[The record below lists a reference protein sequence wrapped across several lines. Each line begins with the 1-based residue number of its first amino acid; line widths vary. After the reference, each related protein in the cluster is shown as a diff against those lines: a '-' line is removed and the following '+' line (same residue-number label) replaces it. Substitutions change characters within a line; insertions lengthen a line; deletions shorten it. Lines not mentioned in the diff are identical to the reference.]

1 MRGISCHKTFL
12 HLATYYYQEKKFKM
26 FYVSIANANKGLRLL
41 RLKKK
46 KKNEARFLNNMKCQC
61 SPLLNSLALF
71 ELYISE
77 TLR

>member
-41 RLKKK
+41 KLKNKLGSD
-46 KKNEARFLNNMKCQC
+46 FLNNMKCQC

-77 TLR
+77 TLK

>member
-46 KKNEARFLNNMKCQC
+46 KKKG
-61 SPLLNSLALF
+61 
-71 ELYISE
+71 SE
-77 TLR
+77 IFK